1 MPANFICSIRQTS
14 LVIVLLGFVCGC
26 EEQLGP
32 MEQDAQIPP
41 AVIVQSAASQPEASA
56 VPSSLSAVKS
66 EQTPPA
72 ASTQQSGGFEPA
84 ICRLIPATMQ
94 TEVWNTLLGT
104 NPVVYIRQ
112 LPQTTD
118 FVVLDELHSRILR
131 AARSK
136 ILGTKSG
143 SILILAGID
152 FETRNPVI
160 TGPFSFEFG
169 KPMPGTGIYA
179 ANKTKFLLQ
188 FSGGTLQ
195 KTTSKIQGITGATMI
210 WKPIAKEIQQISSEL
225 IKQGDDA
232 SYIDSLIS
240 GNVIWTRSMGTDKP
254 VTAMAPADPVGVSPE
269 QSASPPPPAQNPP
282 AAPISLPVPVAQ
294 VQMETEAPTDLLLA
308 YWQWI
313 GFGELSM
320 LGSAVLIISFNS
332 LKGRRR
338 CDAAQSAE

>member
-1 MPANFICSIRQTS
+1 MPANLISSIRQTS
-14 LVIVLLGFVCGC
+14 LAIVLLGFVCGC
-26 EEQLGP
+26 EEQLRP
-32 MEQDAQIPP
+32 MEQDAEIPP
-41 AVIVQSAASQPEASA
+41 SGIVQSVASEQATFTF
-56 VPSSLSAVKS
+56 PSTLPAVKS
-66 EQTPPA
+66 EQTAPV
-72 ASTQQSGGFEPA
+72 ASTQESGGFEPA
-84 ICRLIPATMQ
+84 ICRLIPAHRQ
-94 TEVWNTLLGT
+94 TEVWNALLGT

-112 LPQTTD
+112 LPQSTD
-118 FVVLDELHSRILR
+118 FVVLDEVNKQILR

-143 SILILAGID
+143 SILILAGIN
-152 FETRNPVI
+152 FETQNPVI

-179 ANKTKFLLQ
+179 ANKTKFLSQ

-210 WKPIAKEIQQISSEL
+210 WKPVAKEIQQISSEL

-240 GNVIWTRSMGTDKP
+240 GNVIWKRSMAAEP
-254 VTAMAPADPVGVSPE
+254 VTTLVPADPVGVSPE
-269 QSASPPPPAQNPP
+269 QSDSPPLPAQNPP
-282 AAPISLPVPVAQ
+282 AAPVSLAAPVAQ
-294 VQMETEAPTDLLLA
+294 VEMETEDQIDMLSAH
-308 YWQWI
+308 WQWI

-332 LKGRRR
+332 LKGRSR
-338 CDAAQSAE
+338 CDAAQSAK

>member
-1 MPANFICSIRQTS
+1 MPANFISSIKQTS
-14 LVIVLLGFVCGC
+14 LAIVLLGFVCGC
-26 EEQLGP
+26 EEQLRP
-32 MEQDAQIPP
+32 MEQDAEIPP
-41 AVIVQSAASQPEASA
+41 SGIMQPVMPEQDTAAVRFTVPET
-56 VPSSLSAVKS
+56 KS
-66 EQTPPA
+66 EQTPPV

-143 SILILAGID
+143 SILILAGIN
-152 FETRNPVI
+152 FETQNPVI
-160 TGPFSFEFG
+160 TGPFSFESG
-169 KPMPGTGIYA
+169 KPMPGTAVYT
-179 ANKTKFLLQ
+179 ANKTKFLSQ
-188 FSGGTLQ
+188 FSGSTLQ

-210 WKPIAKEIQQISSEL
+210 WKPVAKEIQQISSEL

-232 SYIDSLIS
+232 SYLDSLIS
-240 GNVIWTRSMGTDKP
+240 GNVIWKRSMAAEP
-254 VTAMAPADPVGVSPE
+254 VTSLVPADPVNVSPE
-269 QSASPPPPAQNPP
+269 QSDSPPPPAQNPP
-282 AAPISLPVPVAQ
+282 AAPALLPAPVAQ
-294 VQMETEAPTDLLLA
+294 IEMETEDQIDMLSAH
-308 YWQWI
+308 WQWI

-332 LKGRRR
+332 LKGRSR